1 MEDYLRHLGAP
12 ILSSTESFGFS
23 SHPPCH
29 HLGPEPKSSAVDH
42 RLPRFPACHRH
53 WCSSGSTHS
62 FSPQRPLH
70 RPQREHVDRTSR
82 ATWRGSRPRSAAACH
97 HNTRRPVGNC
107 SRVCRGT
114 RSPLFAA
121 AAAAHGVGELSFPG
135 GTRCHGLAAVH
146 SLPLMPT
153 LTVDP
158 SPPPG
163 FPGALS

>member
-1 MEDYLRHLGAP
+1 MEDYVRHLGARV
-12 ILSSTESFGFS
+12 LSSTGSFGFS

-29 HLGPEPKSSAVDH
+29 HPGPEPKSSAVDL
-42 RLPRFPACHRH
+42 RLPIFPACHRH

-62 FSPQRPLH
+62 FSPHRPLH

-107 SRVCRGT
+107 SRVCRGP
-114 RSPLFAA
+114 RSPLFA

-146 SLPLMPT
+146 SLLLMPT

>member
-1 MEDYLRHLGAP
+1 MEDYVRRLGAP
-12 ILSSTESFGFS
+12 VLSLTESFGFS

-29 HLGPEPKSSAVDH
+29 HLGSVGPEPKSSTSTGI
-42 RLPRFPACHRH
+42 PACHRH

-70 RPQREHVDRTSR
+70 RPQREHVDRTGR

-107 SRVCRGT
+107 YRVCRST
-114 RSPLFAA
+114 RSPLFA

-163 FPGALS
+163 PPGALS